1 MTRVIICAG
10 GPVEELCDLLSYVNK
25 ETVVIGAD
33 RGSLYCI
40 AQGITPAIIIGDFD
54 SVTAEEWQ
62 QLQQTNA
69 EIERYPAEKDDT
81 DTNLALQR
89 ALALTPT
96 EVIVTG
102 VTGGRLDHYEAVLR
116 KIYELQQDY
125 PHIAWQ
131 IASRRNHIRFLLPG
145 TTKLTKS
152 ALAYVSFFA
161 YGGDVSSVTI
171 RGLKYET
178 TNEPMPLTCGLFTS
192 NEFIG
197 EAATISFEENTIMM
211 IMSED

>member
-1 MTRVIICAG
+1 MTRIIICAG

-33 RGSLYCI
+33 RGALYCL
-40 AQGITPAIIIGDFD
+40 AQGITPAIMIGDFD

-89 ALALTPT
+89 ALVLLPT

-116 KIYELQQDY
+116 KIYELQQQY
-125 PHIAWQ
+125 PHIQWQ
-131 IASRRNHIRFLLPG
+131 IAGKHNVVRFLLPG
-145 TTKLTKS
+145 TTTLTRE
-152 ALAYVSFFA
+152 AFAYVSFFA
-161 YGGDVSSVTI
+161 YGGDVQNVTI

-192 NEFIG
+192 NEFI
-197 EAATISFEENTIMM
+197 AATATVSFEENMIIM